1 MWRRRIGL
9 HKRRRRHL
17 GLHQPPGPLGFG
29 GLSEHWRVAAQQL
42 DVGVHA
48 ALSIATAAVVTRF
61 VASTAVV
68 IGARVDLV
76 PKRRDDVANA

>member
-17 GLHQPPGPLGFG
+17 GLHQPLGPLGFG
-29 GLSEHWRVAAQQL
+29 GLIEHGRVAAQQL
-42 DVGVHA
+42 DVGVHP

-61 VASTAVV
+61 VATTAVV
-68 IGARVDLV
+68 LGARGVLV
-76 PKRRDDVANA
+76 SSWLDDVANA